1 MKDYNMEE
9 KKDII
14 EFLVEYEM
22 PKIAENI
29 SNNYLQNLL
38 AKYTVA
44 KVNKKLKRL
53 KKIEARKEFL
63 KKQGLI

>member
-1 MKDYNMEE
+1 MEE